1 MKSVTYI
8 PVTLGGVDT
17 QRVLM
22 YIPKWDIFI
31 SSYITW
37 ENTKML
43 KGKRALILG
52 IANERSIAWGIAQ
65 SFKANG
71 ASIALSYL
79 NDALKKRVEP
89 LAEELGADF
98 TFEMDVTNDD
108 HYESM
113 RKIVEEKW
121 GTFDILVHS
130 LAFADKEDLKGTF
143 VETSRKGFLMACDI
157 SAFSLVGLCNS
168 LKDIMNK
175 DSSVI
180 AMTYHGSQKV
190 ISNYNVMGVAKA
202 ALEASSRYLADDL
215 GKHGIR
221 VNCVSAGP
229 IKTLA
234 SSGISGFRSILAT
247 VEEKAPLRKNVT
259 PEDVGGTATY
269 LASDLSKG
277 VSGQIL
283 YVDSGF
289 SILGL

>member
-1 MKSVTYI
+1 
-8 PVTLGGVDT
+8 
-17 QRVLM
+17 
-22 YIPKWDIFI
+22 
-31 SSYITW
+31 
-37 ENTKML
+37 
-43 KGKRALILG
+43 
-52 IANERSIAWGIAQ
+52 
-65 SFKANG
+65 
-71 ASIALSYL
+71 
-79 NDALKKRVEP
+79 
-89 LAEELGADF
+89 
-98 TFEMDVTNDD
+98 
-108 HYESM
+108 
-113 RKIVEEKW
+113 
-121 GTFDILVHS
+121 
-130 LAFADKEDLKGTF
+130 
-143 VETSRKGFLMACDI
+143 
-157 SAFSLVGLCNS
+157 
-168 LKDIMNK
+168 
-175 DSSVI
+175 
-180 AMTYHGSQKV
+180 
-190 ISNYNVMGVAKA
+190 MGVAKA